1 MRLPFARIMG
11 REAARRSILPQTMTN
26 AARKLTAG
34 YIEEPH
40 CPHQAVT
47 MRRPVPGPGS
57 GHGYAS
63 ATPGTTDGRL
73 DQGKLI
79 HRSVYFHT

>member
-26 AARKLTAG
+26 AARSLTAG
-34 YIEEPH
+34 YIEKPH
-40 CPHQAVT
+40 CLRQAAT
-47 MRRPVPGPGS
+47 MGRPGPWPGS

-63 ATPGTTDGRL
+63 ATPGTTAGRL